1 MVNVIVCLTVL
12 FITLPGDFLKTFL
25 SLCKFYWISL
35 VFLFLPQNNSL
46 IECAKKGDLSG
57 IKFALSRG
65 TDVNATDLVS

>member
-1 MVNVIVCLTVL
+1 MVNGIVCLTL
-12 FITLPGDFLKTFL
+12 WFLILAGNLKNFFL
-25 SLCKFYWISL
+25 SLGIFYYTHL

-65 TDVNATDLVS
+65 ADVNATDLVS